1 MSSMDNYVTYMRKMI
16 GSKPMFLVGSG
27 VLIIDEKD
35 RILLIKRTDNN
46 KWGIPGGS
54 MELGETFEET
64 AAREAREETGLLVSK
79 LKLFKVYSGQRMHY
93 VYPNGDEVYNAVCIF
108 ETSEYSGTDVPDG
121 VESSLTGFFDMDNL
135 PMPLH
140 PPDKIIIDEY
150 FKERPVYE

>member
-93 VYPNGDEVYNAVCIF
+93 VYINPAVSA
-108 ETSEYSGTDVPDG
+108 E
-121 VESSLTGFFDMDNL
+121 
-135 PMPLH
+135 
-140 PPDKIIIDEY
+140 
-150 FKERPVYE
+150 